1 MPGSKV
7 RHQRTGARA
16 ALGPALTALALLAG
30 CGQGGIVCMARND
43 PTAPA
48 GAAMPEAAA
57 QSQRIA
63 ELQARRSLL
72 PPGGAYA
79 QVADAV
85 LRADSGASAAQLR
98 MARLKAEAR
107 DKNWLPRI
115 GPSVTLSS
123 LSGLAAGLLID
134 QALFDNGRR
143 KAERAHAA
151 ADVEVAA
158 VALATDI
165 NARVHDGLVAH
176 VTAERAR
183 AQAAVSARALA
194 RIEDFARIMD
204 ERVAGGLSDRSEAQ
218 VIAQKRAEFAAMLAS
233 DRQAEAVAAADLAAL
248 SGGAASSVRGI
259 DRLAVGTAT
268 ARPLS
273 VEKAEAEGARAV
285 AEAQMERADLL
296 PGLSA
301 GVNVGTDGIDP
312 GIRLGGGLLG
322 MGTKAEVAALE
333 ATGDA
338 MARRS
343 AEAAETAERRIV
355 ALQGQIGVLQGR
367 EAQGAA
373 VLAETE
379 SNLALFAEQYKVG
392 RRSLLELA
400 GQYDS
405 FARLERDQAA
415 IRHEI
420 ALIELEI
427 ARDRGLLVDGAR
439 M

>member
-1 MPGSKV
+1 MPDTQLPV
-7 RHQRTGARA
+7 R
-16 ALGPALTALALLAG
+16 
-30 CGQGGIVCMARND
+30 
-43 PTAPA
+43 AP
-48 GAAMPEAAA
+48 
-57 QSQRIA
+57 STR
-63 ELQARRSLL
+63 
-72 PPGGAYA
+72 
-79 QVADAV
+79 D
-85 LRADSGASAAQLR
+85 
-98 MARLKAEAR
+98 ARLDVFRGLCLVMIFINHVPGNPYERFTSRNFGFSDAAE
-107 DKNWLPRI
+107 
-115 GPSVTLSS
+115 GFVMM
-123 LSGLAAGLLID
+123 SGIAAGLAYSMDFRLPGRLWTGLARMWKRAWTLYLVHLTCTAI
-134 QALFDNGRR
+134 ALG
-143 KAERAHAA
+143 A
-151 ADVEVAA
+151 VAA